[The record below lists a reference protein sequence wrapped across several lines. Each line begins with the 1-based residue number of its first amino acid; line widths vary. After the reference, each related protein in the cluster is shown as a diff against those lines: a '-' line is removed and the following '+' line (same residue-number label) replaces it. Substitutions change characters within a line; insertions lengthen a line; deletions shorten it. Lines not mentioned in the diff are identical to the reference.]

1 MKLLLSNDDGYKAPG
16 INTLASAL
24 SSHGHEVYIVA
35 PMTEKSG
42 ASASFSMQRET
53 ALLKLSERV
62 YALDA
67 NPVNCVIAACRGLFP
82 DIQFDAVLTGIN
94 RGPNIGTDVM
104 YSGTC
109 GAARQAAVYGYPAIA
124 LSMTYTDLNYS
135 KLEKEGDRLK
145 YGSLADFTAKNL
157 EKLIALCKKFRHL
170 EEEGGASYFIN
181 INAPSAD
188 SFKGAGFATLSHS
201 LYGDTVEVV
210 KDDDG
215 SLHAISHGGK
225 APRYV
230 GKGRTDWS
238 LVKDGYVALSLLS
251 TESQVNSQ
259 YRDGEF

>member
-1 MKLLLSNDDGYKAPG
+1 MNLLLCNDDGYKAPG
-16 INTLASAL
+16 INALASAL
-24 SSHGHEVYIVA
+24 RASGHEVYIVA
-35 PMTEKSG
+35 PVTERSG
-42 ASASFSMQRET
+42 ASASFSMQRKT
-53 ALLKLSERV
+53 ALLKVSEKII
-62 YALDA
+62 ALDA
-67 NPVNCVIAACRGLFP
+67 NPVNCIIAGCKGLFP
-82 DIQFDAVLTGIN
+82 GVQFDAVLSGIN
-94 RGPNIGTDVM
+94 RGPNIGTDVV

-109 GAARQAAVYGYPAIA
+109 GAARQASIYGYPSIA
-124 LSMTYTDLNYS
+124 LSITETGKIYW
-135 KLEKEGDRLK
+135 KEEDDRLK
-145 YGSLADFTAKNL
+145 YGPLADFTAKNL